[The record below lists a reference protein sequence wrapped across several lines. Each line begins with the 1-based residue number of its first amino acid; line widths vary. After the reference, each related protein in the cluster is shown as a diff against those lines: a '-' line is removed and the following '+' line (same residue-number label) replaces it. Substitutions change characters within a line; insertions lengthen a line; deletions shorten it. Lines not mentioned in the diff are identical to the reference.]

1 MTERTKRVVSKLL
14 EMYPDATT
22 ELKYGTAL
30 DLLVAVVLSAQTSDA
45 AVNAVTESL
54 FNKYKTAKDYAEA
67 SREDL
72 EAEIRPLGLQRNR
85 SERLIAIGKTLVEKF
100 SGQVPDNQK
109 DMESLP
115 GVGRKTAEVVLAV
128 WNKQNKMAVDTHV
141 ARVAKRLKLAAKK
154 DTVLRVEKRL
164 MGKVD
169 EELWTRTRYVMLHF
183 GRYHCTAKKPK
194 CDGCPL
200 KAMCRHPHHI
210 FDKK

>member
-54 FNKYKTAKDYAEA
+54 FNKYKTAKDYADA
-67 SREDL
+67 IRDDL

-85 SERLIAIGKTLVEKF
+85 SERLIQIGRTLVEKF
-100 SGQVPDNQK
+100 SGEVPDNQA

-128 WNKQNKMAVDTHV
+128 WNEQQKMAVDTHV

-164 MGKVD
+164 MSKVD
-169 EELWTRTRYVMLHF
+169 EADWTKTRYAMLHF
-183 GRYHCTAKKPK
+183 GRYRCTAKKPS
-194 CDGCPL
+194 CGGCPL
-200 KAMCRHPHHI
+200 KDVCRYPHHM
-210 FDKK
+210 FEKK

>member
-45 AVNAVTESL
+45 AVNAVTEEL
-54 FNKYKTAKDYAEA
+54 FKRYKTAKDYSEA
-67 SREDL
+67 KREDL

-85 SERLIAIGKTLVEKF
+85 SERLVQIGRALVERF
-100 SGQVPDNQK
+100 SGEVPDNQE

-128 WNKQNKMAVDTHV
+128 WNKQQKMAVDTHV

-164 MGKVD
+164 TGKVD
-169 EELWTRTRYVMLHF
+169 EELWTSTRYAMLHF
-183 GRYHCTAKKPK
+183 GRYRCTAKKPK

-200 KAMCRHPHHI
+200 KSLCRHPHHM

>member
-14 EMYPDATT
+14 EMYPNATT

-45 AVNAVTESL
+45 AVNAVTEEL
-54 FNKYKTAKDYAEA
+54 FKKYRTAKDYSEA
-67 SREDL
+67 KREDL

-85 SERLIAIGKTLVEKF
+85 SERLVQIGRALVERF
-100 SGQVPDNQK
+100 SGEVPDNQE

-128 WNKQNKMAVDTHV
+128 WNKQQKMAVDTHV

-164 MGKVD
+164 TGKID
-169 EELWTRTRYVMLHF
+169 EELWTSTRYAMLHF
-183 GRYHCTAKKPK
+183 GRYRCTAKKPK

-200 KAMCRHPHHI
+200 RSLCRHPHHM